1 MNEGLSYIA
10 VDQSNEKKK
19 DKGGLEIRYA
29 LVLAVFVNKVNE

>member
-10 VDQSNEKKK
+10 VDQSNEKK

-29 LVLAVFVNKVNE
+29 LVLAVFVNRVNE